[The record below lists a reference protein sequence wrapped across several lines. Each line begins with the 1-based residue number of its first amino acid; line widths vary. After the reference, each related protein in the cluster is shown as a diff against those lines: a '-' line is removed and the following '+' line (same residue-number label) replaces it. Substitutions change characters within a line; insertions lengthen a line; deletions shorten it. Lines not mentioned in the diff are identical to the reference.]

1 MTSEQLNIILFGPPG
16 AGKGTQ
22 AKKLI
27 DQYGLVHLATG
38 DLLRNEIA
46 NETELGSKAKA
57 IMDEGKLVPDELV
70 IGIIR
75 KKLEENA
82 DAPGFIFDG
91 FPRTK
96 EQAEALDELTKEKG
110 SPISMLI
117 ALEVHEEELIRR
129 LLQRGQDSGRSD
141 DQDEETIRKRIQEY
155 EEKTAPLK
163 EYYQNQDKYR
173 SIDGIGTIENI
184 FDRITKAIEAGRTV

>member
-1 MTSEQLNIILFGPPG
+1 MTNEQLNIILFGPPG

-75 KKLEENA
+75 KKLEEHA

-163 EYYQNQDKYR
+163 EYYKNQDKFR

-184 FDRITKAIEAGRTV
+184 FDRITKALEAGRTV